1 MVDLLASVSTNASD
15 GMKSNCV
22 SFLSCTNTLGSS
34 VVFQDQTIPD
44 AEDAIS
50 EYAVPTITGGLAGE
64 PIHAISLGYKATSWF
79 HLLSVE
85 STCFFFLCRN
95 VYMFRKLL
103 SEHPDPSLKRISIIG
118 IGGVNSKEAVARMRR
133 VGASAVACATAL
145 GMHGV
150 DVFRKLNEGL

>member
-1 MVDLLASVSTNASD
+1 MQFRSGIRLPRGFICFVLNPLV
-15 GMKSNCV
+15 
-22 SFLSCTNTLGSS
+22 
-34 VVFQDQTIPD
+34 
-44 AEDAIS
+44 
-50 EYAVPTITGGLAGE
+50 
-64 PIHAISLGYKATSWF
+64 
-79 HLLSVE
+79 
-85 STCFFFLCRN
+85 FFFLCRN